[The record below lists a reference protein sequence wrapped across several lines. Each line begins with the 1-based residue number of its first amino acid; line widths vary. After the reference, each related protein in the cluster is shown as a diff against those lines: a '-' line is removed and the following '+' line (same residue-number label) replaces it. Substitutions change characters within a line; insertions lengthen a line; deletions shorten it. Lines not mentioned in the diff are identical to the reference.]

1 MDDSRNDLGAFMI
14 DPVSAFVA
22 AQSAVATIKKAVAL
36 GKDISGLIGEFSNF
50 FDAKDVIQK
59 AANDKGKKG
68 QSDTAKALELVMQA
82 EQLRQAEDELKHL
95 LLYGYGQPGLW
106 DQLLLER
113 NKIRQAR
120 ERDERELEQK
130 RKRIAEERIDWALG
144 IIAIVSMACSAGAV
158 LWFIVAIIH
167 T

>member
-1 MDDSRNDLGAFMI
+1 MIAEAAAAF
-14 DPVSAFVA
+14 AVA
-22 AQSAVATIKKAVAL
+22 QGAVATIKKAVAL
-36 GKDISGLIGEFSNF
+36 GKDISGLVGEFGKF

-106 DQLLLER
+106 EQLLMER
-113 NKIRQAR
+113 NKIRQ
-120 ERDERELEQK
+120 ERDRAERE
-130 RKRIAEERIDWALG
+130 RKRIAAQRMDWALG
-144 IIAIVSMACSAGAV
+144 IAAVVAMVGSAAGL
-158 LWFIVAIIH
+158 LWFIVAVMAA
-167 T
+167 

>member
-1 MDDSRNDLGAFMI
+1 MIAEAAAAFAVAQGA
-14 DPVSAFVA
+14 VA
-22 AQSAVATIKKAVAL
+22 AIKKAVAL
-36 GKDISGLIGEFSNF
+36 GKDISGLVGEFGKF

-106 DQLLLER
+106 EQLLMER
-113 NKIRQAR
+113 NKIRQ
-120 ERDERELEQK
+120 ERDRAERE
-130 RKRIAEERIDWALG
+130 RKRIAAQRMDWALG
-144 IIAIVSMACSAGAV
+144 IAAVVAMVGSAAGL
-158 LWFIVAIIH
+158 LWFIVAVMAA
-167 T
+167 

>member
-1 MDDSRNDLGAFMI
+1 MDNSHFDLGFFMI
-14 DPVSAFVA
+14 AEAAAAFAVAQGAVA
-22 AQSAVATIKKAVAL
+22 AIKKAVAL
-36 GKDISGLIGEFSNF
+36 GKDISGLVGEFGKF

-106 DQLLLER
+106 EQLLMER
-113 NKIRQAR
+113 NKIRQ
-120 ERDERELEQK
+120 ERDRAERE
-130 RKRIAEERIDWALG
+130 RKRIAAQRMDWALG
-144 IIAIVSMACSAGAV
+144 IAAVVAMVGSAAGL
-158 LWFIVAIIH
+158 LWFIVAVMAA
-167 T
+167 